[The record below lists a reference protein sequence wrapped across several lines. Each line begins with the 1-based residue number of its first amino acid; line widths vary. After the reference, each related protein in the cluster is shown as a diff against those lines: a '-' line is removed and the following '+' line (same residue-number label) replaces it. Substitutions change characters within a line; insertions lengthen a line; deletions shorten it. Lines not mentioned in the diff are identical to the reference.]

1 PTGTFS
7 RREKEKAS
15 THRAF
20 QRNFEKLL
28 GLHRELHRQFA
39 EDLLAEAVDDHRHGV
54 FLADAAAAAVE
65 HLVVGDLRGGGLV
78 LDDRRGVLHFH
89 VRERVRAAAL
99 ADQQRVALGVVAR
112 ALGALLHLHQA
123 AVAIVALAGA
133 DALGDD
139 LRLGV
144 LADVD
149 HLGAGVGLLVMMGQ
163 RHRVELAHRTVAAQ
177 YHAGVLPGDRRAG
190 FHLGPADLAVVAAAV
205 ATLGDQVVY
214 AAHAVLVAGIPV
226 LHGGVLDLG
235 ALQRH

>member
-1 PTGTFS
+1 
-7 RREKEKAS
+7 
-15 THRAF
+15 
-20 QRNFEKLL
+20 
-28 GLHRELHRQFA
+28 
-39 EDLLAEAVDDHRHGV
+39 
-54 FLADAAAAAVE
+54 
-65 HLVVGDLRGGGLV
+65 
-78 LDDRRGVLHFH
+78 
-89 VRERVRAAAL
+89 
-99 ADQQRVALGVVAR
+99 
-112 ALGALLHLHQA
+112 A
-123 AVAIVALAGA
+123 AVAVVALAGA

-149 HLGAGVGLLVMMGQ
+149 HLGAGVGLLVMMGE

-205 ATLGDQVVY
+205 AALGDQVVY

-235 ALQRH
+235 ALQRHQFHHRGMQLVLVALGCGAAFEVGDVGAFLGHDQGAFELAGVLRVDAEVGAELHRAAHALRDE